1 MLDGFLLSK
10 AIQSNLLWTLVG
22 LGGIRKYL
30 QWVQMNWRADEN
42 QWKWPV
48 HNGARWAF
56 SFQSCVRSYD
66 LILFFDQH
74 TWQRE
79 THWPPS
85 HCCNHDLAL
94 KISRKLC
101 QSMKYV
107 AAKVNLEN
115 ATLEKR
121 RKGEEHPQGPEW
133 ERCLGSRLLNSSSH
147 SQCSC
152 KSATI
157 ESNQPEKKK
166 IKKIK
171 IWLVCSDVDAH
182 VFCDQSQN

>member
-1 MLDGFLLSK
+1 MLDGFLL
-10 AIQSNLLWTLVG
+10 WTPVG

-30 QWVQMNWRADEN
+30 QWVQMNWN
-42 QWKWPV
+42 YIQWKWPV

-56 SFQSCVRSYD
+56 SFQSCVRLYD
-66 LILFFDQH
+66 RPLISFFDQH

-85 HCCNHDLAL
+85 RCCTHDLAL

-107 AAKVNLEN
+107 AVKVNLAN
-115 ATLEKR
+115 ATLEKK
-121 RKGEEHPQGPEW
+121 RKGEENPQGPEW

-152 KSATI
+152 TSAAI
-157 ESNQPEKKK
+157 ESIERKQTLE
-166 IKKIK
+166 
-171 IWLVCSDVDAH
+171 LLFLFAFYSD
-182 VFCDQSQN
+182 SE